1 MRVTNICTINGDTYS
16 IRRDVDKN
24 KYTLWRNK
32 EVIVAIIRIEYD
44 NWKGHQVKFR
54 PYSSPAELDYLD
66 ADGLTALEDS
76 IAYLNEYFGT

>member
-1 MRVTNICTINGDTYS
+1 MKVINICTINGDTYS
-16 IRRDVDKN
+16 IRRVVDKN

-32 EVIVAIIRIEYD
+32 EVIAVIIRIEYD

-54 PYSSPAELDYLD
+54 PYSSPADLDYLD
-66 ADGLTALEDS
+66 ANGLTALEDS